1 MSLQPQVWKD
11 FLNKQEK
18 AETIKE
24 KMINLT
30 TLNLRT
36 TVHEKILQS
45 EKISCKL
52 EGDNCSNVTVE
63 GKGDILNLTSPWE
76 A

>member
-1 MSLQPQVWKD
+1 
-11 FLNKQEK
+11 
-18 AETIKE
+18 
-24 KMINLT
+24 MINLT